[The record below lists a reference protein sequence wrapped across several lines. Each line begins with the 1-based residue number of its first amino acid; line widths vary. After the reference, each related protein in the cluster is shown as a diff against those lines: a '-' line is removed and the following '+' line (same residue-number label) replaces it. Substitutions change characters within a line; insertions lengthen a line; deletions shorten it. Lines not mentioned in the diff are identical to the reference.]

1 MCGIL
6 AVVGKYRYKEIPQAL
21 IERGRDAQG
30 IYEDEHVQLIQTR
43 LQITGKQEIPL
54 PLEVGNWVLLFN
66 GQIFNYKELNK
77 NFLYNVDFK
86 YDSDFETIIHGFWR
100 YGMDFVKM
108 FEGQYAIFLYNKQTQ
123 EHYFF
128 RDELAIRT
136 VYKLE
141 YEDSIIYSSNLRSLP
156 EIKFNKFPTRGY
168 GNVTNA
174 IEL

>member
-6 AVVGKYRYKEIPQAL
+6 AVIGDYRYKEIPQAL
-21 IERGRDAQG
+21 IERGRDANG

-43 LQITGKQEIPL
+43 LQITGKDEIKL
-54 PLEVGNWVLLFN
+54 PLETDNWVLLFN
-66 GQIFNYKELNK
+66 GQIFNYKEINEK
-77 NFLYNVDFK
+77 FLYDVDFK
-86 YDSDFETIIHGFWR
+86 YDSDFETIIHGFWK
-100 YGMDFVKM
+100 YGTDLFKL
-108 FEGQYAIFLYNKQTQ
+108 FEGQYAIFLYNKKTQ

-141 YEDSIIYSSNLRSLP
+141 YEGSTIYSSNLRSLP
-156 EIKFNKFPTRGY
+156 EIKFEKLPTRGY

-174 IEL
+174 ELL